1 MTRVTFGQS
10 ISSWSIAPS
19 VAIRSPRRVIGSTAS
34 GVSSAHTAIRSR
46 AASPNVVTMATSTAS
61 RPRPIGTRP
70 MRGVLKR
77 ASSVHQRSPSQTSNQ
92 AWKSIGGNGPGMPMS
107 GM

>member
-1 MTRVTFGQS
+1 
-10 ISSWSIAPS
+10 
-19 VAIRSPRRVIGSTAS
+19 
-34 GVSSAHTAIRSR
+34 
-46 AASPNVVTMATSTAS
+46 
-61 RPRPIGTRP
+61 

-77 ASSVHQRSPSQTSNQ
+77 ASNVHQRSPSQTSNQ